1 MPTPAQ
7 LAKSGTEHAEQVAF
21 FAWLAMATMRG
32 LEAADDE
39 RCYNVKGHAEATYGH
54 ANGIRD
60 LEWFHAIPNGG
71 SRGDDE
77 KSRAIRGGQLKAE
90 GQRNGVFDTFLPRP
104 NNGYAGLYVE
114 FKRRGFKTHKNGGMS
129 DKQVEFQVFAR
140 NMRYAAEVAYG
151 WEEAVAIT
159 KAYIKGEL

>member
-21 FAWLAMATMRG
+21 FAWLAMATARG
-32 LEAADDE
+32 LEAADDD
-39 RCYNVKGHAEATYGH
+39 RCYSVKGHAESTYGT
-54 ANGIRD
+54 ANAIAD

-104 NNGYAGLYVE
+104 TERYAGLYIE
-114 FKRRGFKTHKNGGMS
+114 FKRRGLKTHKDGGMS
-129 DKQVEFQVFAR
+129 DDQVKFQAFAR
-140 NMRYAAEVAYG
+140 RMRYVAEVAYG
-151 WEEAVAIT
+151 YEEAIAIT
-159 KAYIKGEL
+159 KAYMRSDI